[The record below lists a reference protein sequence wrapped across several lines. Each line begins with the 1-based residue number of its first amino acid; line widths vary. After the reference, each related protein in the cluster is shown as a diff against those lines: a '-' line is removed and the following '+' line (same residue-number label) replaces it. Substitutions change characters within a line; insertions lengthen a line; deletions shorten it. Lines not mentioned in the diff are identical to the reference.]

1 MIKLLDI
8 LKEIGEASK
17 AFKTQRTEQGNS
29 QLFTINDENFPI
41 DNFNILISLGEKD
54 DIIKSQPNNTEKL
67 RFAQEQYKGNA
78 ARIDF
83 GVIENNQWT
92 FPVINKGYLF
102 GIMGTVVDSIKK
114 VIAAQKGVEYLLFIP
129 ASKIKSTTNFT
140 ANKKFK
146 IERNPPPQADIQV
159 SDNGSQRENLYLAY
173 VKKQLPNAVLTKE
186 DGWNIIQIKND

>member
-17 AFKTQRTEQGNS
+17 AFTTQRNGQGQS
-29 QLFTINDENFPI
+29 IVYTINDEKFPI
-41 DNFNILISLGEKD
+41 DNFIILITTGEKN
-54 DIIKSQPNNTEKL
+54 DIINSQPNNVEKP
-67 RFAQEQYKGNA
+67 RFALSKYKGNA

-83 GVIENNQWT
+83 GVIENDQWS

-102 GIMGTVVDSIKK
+102 GIMGTVVNSIRQ
-114 VIAAQKGVEYLLFIP
+114 VIAANPGIEYLLFIP

-140 ANKKFK
+140 DNKRFK
-146 IERNPPPQADIQV
+146 LEKNPPPQADTQV

-173 VKKQLPNAVLTKE
+173 VKKQLPNATLTKE
-186 DGWNIIQIKND
+186 NGWNVIQIKK

>member
-17 AFKTQRTEQGNS
+17 AFTTQRNEQGQS
-29 QLFTINDENFPI
+29 IVYTINDENFPI
-41 DNFNILISLGEKD
+41 DNFTILITTGEKN
-54 DIIKSQPNNTEKL
+54 DIINSQPNNVEKP
-67 RFAQEQYKGNA
+67 RFALSKYKGNA

-83 GVIENNQWT
+83 GVIENDQWS

-102 GIMGTVVDSIKK
+102 GIMGTVVNSIKQ
-114 VIAAQKGVEYLLFIP
+114 VIAANPGIEYLLFIP

-140 ANKKFK
+140 DNKRFK
-146 IERNPPPQADIQV
+146 LEKNPPPQADTQV

-173 VKKQLPNAVLTKE
+173 VKKQLPNATLTKE
-186 DGWNIIQIKND
+186 NGWNVIQIKK

>member
-17 AFKTQRTEQGNS
+17 AFTTQRNEQGQS
-29 QLFTINDENFPI
+29 IVYTINDENFPI
-41 DNFNILISLGEKD
+41 DNFTILITTGEKN
-54 DIIKSQPNNTEKL
+54 DIINSQPNNVEKP
-67 RFAQEQYKGNA
+67 RFVQEKYKGNA

-102 GIMGTVVDSIKK
+102 GIMGTVVNSIKQ
-114 VIAAQKGVEYLLFIP
+114 VIAANPGIEYLLFIP

-140 ANKKFK
+140 DNKRFK
-146 IERNPPPQADIQV
+146 LEKNPPPQADTQV

-173 VKKQLPNAVLTKE
+173 VKKQLPNATLTKE
-186 DGWNIIQIKND
+186 NGWNVIQIKK